1 MNEELKAI
9 FGDAIKV
16 KGKSVP
22 FAHLRY
28 KGKET
33 TFATWTI
40 TGENPVLSADDEQ
53 MYGVVTVDVD
63 VFSKGNYLALVTEIK
78 QLMKQHDWV
87 WTGDSPEMYEEDTE
101 LYHKTISFEKERN
114 L

>member
-1 MNEELKAI
+1 MNKELKAI

-22 FAHLRY
+22 VAHLRY

-33 TFATWTI
+33 TFVTWTI
-40 TGENPVLSADDEQ
+40 TAETPALSADDETL
-53 MYGVVTVDVD
+53 YSVVGVDVD
-63 VFSKGNYLALVTEIK
+63 VFSKGNYLATVAEVK
-78 QLMKQHDWV
+78 QLMQDNDWV
-87 WTGDSPEMYEEDTE
+87 WTGDSTEMYEEDTE
-101 LYHKTISFEKERN
+101 LYHKTISFEKDRS